1 MVNNYIKS
9 PEQWLIF
16 LSDLDTMIN
25 KELLNEICNQI
36 YYSVQIHK
44 DLKRKVFQDM
54 MLNKSLKYINS
65 QIA

>member
-36 YYSVQIHK
+36 YYSV
-44 DLKRKVFQDM
+44 
-54 MLNKSLKYINS
+54 
-65 QIA
+65 